1 MPNTDF
7 EVEYW
12 NKLETIKTLEELN
25 ICGIRYCK
33 DSLKEEDR
41 NCNDKIEKLKTNLKK
56 WIKRRLTL
64 EGKSLIVK
72 TFGIL
77 QLICSLQALPLELKK
92 EYPNRKTHF
101 RVSVVK

>member
-1 MPNTDF
+1 MYLP
-7 EVEYW
+7 Y
-12 NKLETIKTLEELN
+12 KLEKIKTLEELN
-25 ICGIRYCK
+25 ICGIWYCR

-41 NCNDKIEKLKTNLKK
+41 NFNDKIEKLKTNLKK

-64 EGKSLIVK
+64 EGKSLVVK

-92 EYPNRKTHF
+92 SIEIERLISGF
-101 RVSVVK
+101 SGQVVTV

>member
-1 MPNTDF
+1 MYLP
-7 EVEYW
+7 Y
-12 NKLETIKTLEELN
+12 KLEKIKTLEELN
-25 ICGIRYCK
+25 ICGIWYCR

-41 NCNDKIEKLKTNLKK
+41 NFNDKIEKLKTNLKK

-64 EGKSLIVK
+64 EGKSLVVK